1 MPQNKDPKQSRH
13 KSSSH
18 ADYISQARRQSQQ
31 AMKDTINNRNN
42 TALEQLDTI
51 SQAQQEP
58 IQNHQLI
65 LRVSSSHPF
74 ITLLLFL
81 SIANL
86 SLSQQEDPNNTSKA
100 ALSVKSSPP
109 DHKQNIPHLE
119 ESSIDLSGSSNRFFS
134 TVKTKDSHDLAQ
146 LITQKIQVSSVYYNE
161 EKSNTNYVQQAI
173 ISDREKYYQVD
184 FDIYKS
190 RIMKAL
196 KKILKDPM
204 YRELLNHDIHFY
216 IQPTGIQ
223 DKVLSGMSAR
233 THPPTKMILID
244 MKIIHDHPEELVPIL
259 ANEIQHLLIITANE
273 QRSGKKLI
281 RDSDKQNFMYHFKNE
296 QEKNIYLQMV
306 EKTFQELIA
315 HINLKDYLHPT
326 QLTEKTLAFRSYF
339 QVLLGYE
346 LPLCEKLRHNCIEK
360 GYVNS
365 ETAYYRNRYVTDFK
379 LNIRDQLVEFDTS
392 IASIYSLLKTADKKY
407 FQPWVD
413 YHRHYLA
420 GEDILALESEQKPS
434 SYKKK

>member
-109 DHKQNIPHLE
+109 DHK
-119 ESSIDLSGSSNRFFS
+119 
-134 TVKTKDSHDLAQ
+134 
-146 LITQKIQVSSVYYNE
+146 QKIQVSSVYYNE